1 MALLKCRSP
10 ALSRGLQI
18 SVPLRKSRAQ
28 LGKCLDLENGI
39 LMERTDE
46 KGTRRALPAQP
57 NNSLIIGIECLQQV
71 VGAGGP
77 LGSREIARRMNMTHT
92 RINRLLGTLSYM
104 GLLDQDG
111 DRRYRPG
118 PGLHSLAAQS
128 MLASRL
134 LPSALPRLI
143 ELSREGLTV
152 ALGTMWRGQ
161 VCFLFHERPGQALE
175 DAILRHEL
183 WPASHSTIGV
193 ALLASRSGDSGKSRD
208 SGEALDDE
216 HSDELLPGQS
226 LGETVARARE
236 RGYAVLR
243 FQDGSVSVGVTIGI
257 PPIAAIAVSSRHFS
271 SEVIPEMAARL
282 RDTAA
287 AIDEQVRQA
296 SG

>member
-1 MALLKCRSP
+1 
-10 ALSRGLQI
+10 
-18 SVPLRKSRAQ
+18 
-28 LGKCLDLENGI
+28 
-39 LMERTDE
+39 MERTDE
-46 KGTRRALPAQP
+46 SGRTRRALPAQP
-57 NNSLIIGIECLQQV
+57 NNSLIVGIECLQQV
-71 VGAGGP
+71 VGARVP

-134 LPSALPRLI
+134 LPSALPQLI

-161 VCFLFHERPGQALE
+161 VCFLFHERPGQPLE

-183 WPASHSTIGV
+183 WPANQSTIGV
-193 ALLASRSGDSGKSRD
+193 ALLASQAGND
-208 SGEALDDE
+208 GEPPDD
-216 HSDELLPGQS
+216 DRPNELLPGQL
-226 LGETVARARE
+226 LGETVAQARE

-243 FQDGSVSVGVTIGI
+243 FKDGSVSVGVTIGV
-257 PPIAAIAVSSRHFS
+257 PPIAAIAVSSLHFS
-271 SEVIPEMAARL
+271 NEVVPEMAARL
-282 RDTAA
+282 RHTAA
-287 AIDEQVRQA
+287 AIDEAVRQA

>member
-1 MALLKCRSP
+1 MSVRSG
-10 ALSRGLQI
+10 RF
-18 SVPLRKSRAQ
+18 RAW
-28 LGKCLDLENGI
+28 LGKCSGLGNDI
-39 LMERTDE
+39 VMERTDE
-46 KGTRRALPAQP
+46 NGTRRALPAQP
-57 NNSLIIGIECLQQV
+57 NNSLIVGIECLQQV
-71 VGAGGP
+71 VGAEGP
-77 LGSREIARRMNMTHT
+77 IGSREIARRMNLTHT

-193 ALLASRSGDSGKSRD
+193 ALLASRSGDSGNSGD
-208 SGEALDDE
+208 SDEARDDE

-243 FQDGSVSVGVTIGI
+243 FKDGSVSVGVTIGI

-287 AIDEQVRQA
+287 AIDEKVRQA

>member
-1 MALLKCRSP
+1 
-10 ALSRGLQI
+10 
-18 SVPLRKSRAQ
+18 
-28 LGKCLDLENGI
+28 
-39 LMERTDE
+39 MERTDDS
-46 KGTRRALPAQP
+46 KTRRALPAQP
-57 NNSLIIGIECLQQV
+57 NNSLIVGIECLQQV
-71 VGAGGP
+71 VGAEGP

-152 ALGTMWRGQ
+152 ALGTMWRGR
-161 VCFLFHERPGQALE
+161 VCFLFHERPGQPLE

-183 WPASHSTIGV
+183 WPADQSTIGV
-193 ALLASRSGDSGKSRD
+193 ALLASRAGDVGDLS
-208 SGEALDDE
+208 DD
-216 HSDELLPGQS
+216 DRPDDLLPGQS
-226 LGETVARARE
+226 LGETVAQARE
-236 RGYAVLR
+236 LGYAVLR
-243 FQDGSVSVGVTIGI
+243 FKDGSVSIGVTIGS

-271 SEVIPEMAARL
+271 NDVVPEMAARL
-282 RDTAA
+282 RDTAT
-287 AIDEQVRQA
+287 AIDEQVRQT
-296 SG
+296 SS